1 MYISCLHR
9 KLLLRPGQLL
19 IPSII
24 VTNFPDPFGDWVQH
38 ACTLQMM
45 CILLSLLGLLSIMAE
60 AALLIQMLLLTR
72 INLFWLASFSKARVT
87 SKHPR

>member
-24 VTNFPDPFGDWVQH
+24 VTNFPDPFGGWVQH
-38 ACTLQMM
+38 ACTLQIM
-45 CILLSLLGLLSIMAE
+45 CILLSNLLGLLSIMAE
-60 AALLIQMLLLTR
+60 AALLIQVLLLTR
-72 INLFWLASFSKARVT
+72 IDSFWLASFSKAKVT
-87 SKHPR
+87 K